1 MLLNIN
7 MNLENYG
14 NLKGVE
20 ILQEVH
26 LKLIEKI
33 GNYMYKLIKILR
45 FQHFIKKHLL
55 DNT

>member
-1 MLLNIN
+1 